1 MESLTTRA
9 ASAIATS
16 CELRAYASFGRVRE
30 FLDYFFDFEIGGFF
44 TKGYYHY
51 FRYVDCLNTNR
62 LNDSGYISK
71 DTHTNNLTDL
81 VYEFCE
87 NQLNF

>member
-1 MESLTTRA
+1 MGSLTTRA

-16 CELRAYASFGRVRE
+16 RELRAYASFGRVRE

-51 FRYVDCLNTNR
+51 FRYVDCLNINR
-62 LNDSGYISK
+62 LSDFRLY
-71 DTHTNNLTDL
+71 
-81 VYEFCE
+81 
-87 NQLNF
+87 